1 MNTGAACE
9 GHGIGHMC
17 SMVPELRTDTCEE
30 IADTAVGLAFCQ
42 AQGGPDN
49 SVLELCMSVGR
60 DAAAVTAGCAAIGI
74 SEFSFLEC
82 SNFGY
87 DYTTCSQV
95 AALTVGGIPLLIDA
109 DMAAAQGL
117 PDTYIGAAWFT
128 PFPQT
133 LADGSDGCAAFVADG
148 GVTVCPM
155 LVAVNSAANGGTR
168 ADNCDDW
175 SRSDGH
181 NLGWGQSAVADLA
194 PTMAAG
200 VTFQDY
206 CGAAPAVARV
216 DPTDTT
222 AGFAAGSPAAAT
234 SAICNAVPADS
245 ALAACNAFQ
254 T

>member
-17 SMVPELRTDTCEE
+17 SMVPALRTDTCQE

-60 DAAAVTAGCAAIGI
+60 DTAAVAAGCAAIGI

-82 SNFGY
+82 SGFGY

-155 LVAVNSAANGGTR
+155 LVAVNSAAHGGP
-168 ADNCDDW
+168 
-175 SRSDGH
+175 
-181 NLGWGQSAVADLA
+181 Q
-194 PTMAAG
+194 AASN
-200 VTFQDY
+200 
-206 CGAAPAVARV
+206 AACM
-216 DPTDTT
+216 
-222 AGFAAGSPAAAT
+222 S
-234 SAICNAVPADS
+234 VPADDVT
-245 ALAACNAFQ
+245 AACGALGGPGPTVQLLCMDLGFSQSACAGIVANMPATIVTCGDLVAAQ
-254 T
+254 